1 MISARSSYGF
11 IFAGWLTIPAWS
23 GYFCEASPPSGYYP
37 HPHLLYMIKQ
47 FFRTAF
53 SNSFH
58 SLFLY
63 VFQGKINSWFL
74 STPEMENSMVVHR
87 AIGVQQPTCLWVE
100 TLPRGFRQLP
110 AAGSSRYGCTT
121 STTNGTGQDQHAIPN
136 QKLRFV
142 PQLSRHKSQI
152 SYFSSFFSGTIICPS
167 ANAAG

>member
-1 MISARSSYGF
+1 MSTDCDTNLSKSQPVPGIGSPSGFLPMCIQLYCQLRDLVVSFPQEGRLTLCIERILFRSSYGF

-53 SNSFH
+53 SNSFY

-87 AIGVQQPTCLWVE
+87 AIGVQQPTCL
-100 TLPRGFRQLP
+100 
-110 AAGSSRYGCTT
+110 
-121 STTNGTGQDQHAIPN
+121 
-136 QKLRFV
+136 
-142 PQLSRHKSQI
+142 
-152 SYFSSFFSGTIICPS
+152 
-167 ANAAG
+167 

>member
-1 MISARSSYGF
+1 MHCITTSPKRGLCSGRAAEPAPSGLRICLIHFLTTQNLFLPFPAWFRKGHCIERVSSRSSYGF

-53 SNSFH
+53 SNSFY

-87 AIGVQQPTCLWVE
+87 AIGVQQPTCL
-100 TLPRGFRQLP
+100 
-110 AAGSSRYGCTT
+110 
-121 STTNGTGQDQHAIPN
+121 
-136 QKLRFV
+136 
-142 PQLSRHKSQI
+142 
-152 SYFSSFFSGTIICPS
+152 
-167 ANAAG
+167 